1 MKKSR
6 ITDSSI
12 TIVPTNHKFVRH
24 HISQSAC
31 TLDNLGIPKTHPAE
45 DHHTALA
52 LQSHPVCA

>member
-45 DHHTALA
+45 DHRTALA
-52 LQSHPVCA
+52 L